1 MPTEIRMPKL
11 SDTMEEGT
19 IVRWLK
25 NPGDAVQQGEPLA
38 EVETDKADVELEAST
53 SGVLREIRVPQGQG
67 AAVGQV
73 IAVLG
78 DAAEA
83 GVAAPPEAKEDSPPA
98 AAAAAPAKAKAAPV
112 EAPAPAK
119 AAVASSE
126 APATARTVRASP
138 LARRLAE
145 DAGVNLNGVK
155 GSGPGGRIVQ
165 RDIEQAL
172 AKGRAEPKSAPSAV
186 PATAPKTVDEADA
199 VAPPAERVEELS
211 RMRRAIAQRMAE
223 AKREIPHFY
232 VGAEIDM
239 SEAMH
244 LRQTIK
250 EADAIPGLTVTHVLI
265 RAVVV
270 ALGRHPRVNA
280 SFVDG
285 KIAFHADV
293 NIGIAVAVD
302 DGLIVPVL
310 HRAQDLSLGEI
321 AAGAARLTERARAGK
336 FSGEDLAGG
345 TFSISNVG
353 MLDVDELVAVI
364 TPPQAAILG
373 VGAVK
378 ERPVVRRGVLAVGQT
393 LRAVLSCDHRV
404 VNGLEGAAFLADVK
418 GLLERPALLLL
429 P

>member
-25 NPGDAVQQGEPLA
+25 NPGDTVQQGEPLA

-53 SGVLREIRVPQGQG
+53 SGVLREIRVAQGQG

-83 GVAAPPEAKEDSPPA
+83 GAAAPPEAKADSAPA
-98 AAAAAPAKAKAAPV
+98 AAAPAPAKAKAAPA
-112 EAPAPAK
+112 EAPAPSP
-119 AAVASSE
+119 AAVVSSE
-126 APATARTVRASP
+126 APARTVRASP
-138 LARRLAE
+138 LAWRLAE

-155 GSGPGGRIVQ
+155 GSGPGGRIVK
-165 RDIEQAL
+165 RDIERAL
-172 AKGRAEPKSAPSAV
+172 AKGRGEPE
-186 PATAPKTVDEADA
+186 PAARAASVTAPKAVDAADL

-239 SEAMH
+239 SEAMR

-265 RAVVV
+265 RAAVV

-293 NIGIAVAVD
+293 NIGIAVALD

-310 HRAQDLSLGEI
+310 HRAQALSLGEI

-353 MLDVDELVAVI
+353 RLDVDELVAVI

-378 ERPVVRRGVLAVGQT
+378 ERPVVRGGALAVGQT
-393 LRAVLSCDHRV
+393 LRAVLSCNHRV
-404 VNGLEGAAFLADVK
+404 VNGLEGAAFLAEVK